1 MISKPIIFIIKTLAL
16 VVLKSYIATFN
27 TTNTKKHVIMVEGK
41 LKNLT
46 VELKRYIY
54 IYIYISLKEIL
65 FYHVGGSNYYLL

>member
-1 MISKPIIFIIKTLAL
+1 MISKPIIFIIKTSAL

-54 IYIYISLKEIL
+54 IYISLKEIL
-65 FYHVGGSNYYLL
+65 FYCVGGSNYYLL